1 MYYEHEARTRDP
13 ERQPA
18 RARRAPTLGA
28 HIARVW
34 RKHREVYGARKIWKQ
49 QRREGVAV
57 ARYPPGWAWTGPPG
71 YNRGVEANAEQAPAS
86 VDEGTALRT
95 ILQGTAQAT
104 GEQFFRALVRNLAR
118 AMGTHGAWV
127 TEYLPEGRRL
137 RALAYWH
144 GDQFVPWESAIDGT
158 PCEAVVTGRQLVH
171 IPDNIIRLFPHASG
185 LREAGGVS
193 YMGVPLLH
201 VDGRVLGHL
210 AVLHTAPL
218 PPEPRLTAV
227 LQIFAARA
235 AAELQRLHTEAE
247 VREREQKLALLVD
260 SAMDAIVELDGALRI
275 TRLNPAAE
283 RLLQARA
290 EGAVGTEFSAC
301 LTADA
306 CTKFAQLVEIVA
318 ARPRGQR
325 YLWIPGGLRVRPGG
339 GEEVPAEASL
349 SRYEVDGATYH
360 TLILR
365 DLRDRVEAERRID
378 TLSSETEYLR
388 AELRE
393 LQDFEILGR
402 SEGLRE
408 VLQDVDRV
416 AASDTAV
423 LILGETGTGKELVA
437 RAIHGA
443 SRRRAR
449 PLVKVNCA
457 AIPAALMESELFGHE
472 RGAFTGAT
480 ARREGRFALADGGTV
495 FLDEVGE
502 LNAEL
507 QPKLL
512 RVLQEGEFE
521 PVGSSVTRKVDV
533 RVVSATNRNL
543 DEMVR
548 RGTFREDLYYRLN
561 VFPIRLPPLRERG
574 DDILVLAQA
583 FADKSARRVG
593 RPVAPLSEDDGRRLL
608 AYEWPGNIRELANV
622 IERAVLTSR
631 DGRLNLDR
639 ALPDTGPRRPG
650 PAPPSATPASPI
662 RTARELEEL
671 ERMNLLR
678 ALEAAGWK
686 VSGPEGAAARLG
698 LHPSTLSSRMKVL
711 GIKRPR

>member
-1 MYYEHEARTRDP
+1 
-13 ERQPA
+13 
-18 RARRAPTLGA
+18 
-28 HIARVW
+28 
-34 RKHREVYGARKIWKQ
+34 
-49 QRREGVAV
+49 
-57 ARYPPGWAWTGPPG
+57 
-71 YNRGVEANAEQAPAS
+71 
-86 VDEGTALRT
+86 
-95 ILQGTAQAT
+95 
-104 GEQFFRALVRNLAR
+104 
-118 AMGTHGAWV
+118 MGTHGAWV
-127 TEYLPEGRRL
+127 TEYLPESRRL
-137 RALAYWH
+137 RALAWWF
-144 GDQFVPWESAIDGT
+144 GDRFVDWESPIDGT
-158 PCEAVVTGRQLVH
+158 PCEAVVTGRHLVH
-171 IPDNIIRLFPHASG
+171 IPDNVLHLFPHASG
-185 LREAGGVS
+185 LRKAGGVS

-201 VDGRVLGHL
+201 VDGRILGHL

-218 PPEPRLTAV
+218 PAAPRLTAV
-227 LQIFAARA
+227 FQIFAARA

-260 SAMDAIVELDGALRI
+260 SAMDAIVELDGSLRI
-275 TRLNPAAE
+275 TRLNPAAR
-283 RLLQARA
+283 RLLRA
-290 EGAVGTEFSAC
+290 GAVGTEFSGC
-301 LTADA
+301 LAPDA
-306 CTKFAQLVEIVA
+306 RAKFEQLVETVA

-325 YLWIPGGLRVRPGG
+325 YLWIPGGLRVRLGD
-339 GEEVPAEASL
+339 GEELPAEASL

-365 DLRDRVEAERRID
+365 DLRDRVEAERRIE

-393 LQDFEILGR
+393 LQDFGEILGR
-402 SEGLRE
+402 SQGLRD

-416 AASDTAV
+416 AATDTAV

-502 LNAEL
+502 LSAEL

-521 PVGSSVTRKVDV
+521 PVGSSLTRKVDV
-533 RVVSATNRNL
+533 RVVSATNRDL

-548 RGTFREDLYYRLN
+548 KGAFREDLYYRLN

-574 DDILVLAQA
+574 DDILALAQA
-583 FADKSARRVG
+583 FADKSARKVG

-631 DGRLNLDR
+631 AGRLNLDR
-639 ALPDTGPRRPG
+639 AIPDAGPRRRPE
-650 PAPPSATPASPI
+650 PAPAVPASATAASPI

-671 ERMNLLR
+671 ERTNLLR
-678 ALEAAGWK
+678 ALEAAAWK
-686 VSGPEGAAARLG
+686 VSGPDGAAALLG
-698 LHPSTLSSRMKVL
+698 LNPSTLSSRMKAL
-711 GIKRPR
+711 GIRRPR

>member
-1 MYYEHEARTRDP
+1 VEP
-13 ERQPA
+13 NVER
-18 RARRAPTLGA
+18 
-28 HIARVW
+28 
-34 RKHREVYGARKIWKQ
+34 
-49 QRREGVAV
+49 
-57 ARYPPGWAWTGPPG
+57 
-71 YNRGVEANAEQAPAS
+71 APAS
-86 VDEGTALRT
+86 LDEGTALRT
-95 ILQGTAQAT
+95 ILEGTAQAT
-104 GEQFFRALVRNLAR
+104 GEQFFRELVRNLAR

-127 TEYLPEGRRL
+127 TEYLPESRRL
-137 RALAYWH
+137 RALAYWY

-171 IPDNIIRLFPHASG
+171 IPDNIIHLFPHVSE
-185 LREAGGVS
+185 LRQAGGVS

-227 LQIFAARA
+227 FQIFAARA
-235 AAELQRLHTEAE
+235 AAELQRLHTETE

-290 EGAVGTEFSAC
+290 AGAVGTEFSAC
-301 LTADA
+301 LAADA
-306 CTKFAQLVEIVA
+306 RTKFTQLVEIVA

-325 YLWIPGGLRVRPGG
+325 YLWIPGGLRVRPAG
-339 GEEVPAEASL
+339 GEELPAEASL
-349 SRYEVDGATYH
+349 SQYEIDGATYH

-393 LQDFEILGR
+393 LQDFGEILGR
-402 SEGLRE
+402 SRGLRE

-416 AASDTAV
+416 AATDTAV

-437 RAIHGA
+437 RAIHSA

-449 PLVKVNCA
+449 PLVTVNCA

-502 LNAEL
+502 LNSEL

-521 PVGSSVTRKVDV
+521 PVGSSATRKIDV
-533 RVVSATNRNL
+533 RVVSATNRDL

-548 RGTFREDLYYRLN
+548 RGAFREDLYYRLN

-639 ALPDTGPRRPG
+639 AIPDTGPRRRPE
-650 PAPPSATPASPI
+650 PAPSSATPASPI

-671 ERMNLLR
+671 ERMNFLR
-678 ALEAAGWK
+678 ALEAADWK
-686 VSGPEGAAARLG
+686 VSGPEGAAALLG
-698 LHPSTLSSRMKVL
+698 LNPSTLNSRMKAL

>member
-1 MYYEHEARTRDP
+1 VDADVGRTS
-13 ERQPA
+13 
-18 RARRAPTLGA
+18 
-28 HIARVW
+28 
-34 RKHREVYGARKIWKQ
+34 
-49 QRREGVAV
+49 
-57 ARYPPGWAWTGPPG
+57 
-71 YNRGVEANAEQAPAS
+71 ANL
-86 VDEGTALRT
+86 DEGTALRT
-95 ILQGTAQAT
+95 ILEGTAQAT
-104 GEQFFRALVRNLAR
+104 GEQFFRELVRNLAR

-127 TEYLPEGRRL
+127 TEYVPESRRL

-144 GDQFVPWESAIDGT
+144 GDQFVPWESGIAGT
-158 PCEAVVTGRQLVH
+158 PCEAVVEGRQLVH
-171 IPDNIIRLFPHASG
+171 IPDNVVHLFPNVQPLKA
-185 LREAGGVS
+185 AGGVS

-201 VDGRVLGHL
+201 TDGRVLGHL

-227 LQIFAARA
+227 FQIFAARA
-235 AAELQRLHTEAE
+235 AAELQRIRTEAE
-247 VREREQKLALLVD
+247 VREREQKLGLLVD
-260 SAMDAIVELDGALRI
+260 SAMDAIVDLDGSLRI

-283 RLLQARA
+283 RLLQTRGA
-290 EGAVGTEFSAC
+290 EAVGTEFSAW
-301 LTADA
+301 LAADA
-306 CTKFAQLVEIVA
+306 RAMLPRLVETVG
-318 ARPRGQR
+318 ARPPGQR
-325 YLWIPGGLRVRPGG
+325 YLWIPGGLRVRSGG
-339 GEEVPAEASL
+339 GEELPAEASL
-349 SRYEVDGATYH
+349 SRYEIDGGTHH

-378 TLSSETEYLR
+378 TLSRETEYLR
-388 AELRE
+388 TELHE

-402 SEGLRE
+402 SLALRE
-408 VLQDVDRV
+408 VLQDVDQV
-416 AASDTAV
+416 AAADTAV

-437 RAIHGA
+437 RAIHNA

-480 ARREGRFALADGGTV
+480 ARREGRFALADGGTA

-502 LNAEL
+502 LPLEL
-507 QPKLL
+507 QAKLL

-521 PVGSSVTRKVDV
+521 PVGSSATRKVDV

-574 DDILVLAQA
+574 DDILVLARA
-583 FADKSARRVG
+583 FADKSG
-593 RPVAPLSEDDGRRLL
+593 RKMGRALAPLTEDDGRRLL
-608 AYEWPGNIRELANV
+608 AYEWPGNVRELANV

-639 ALPDTGPRRPG
+639 ALPDTAARRRPEPG
-650 PAPPSATPASPI
+650 PPSTLPPSPI
-662 RTARELEEL
+662 RTARELAEL
-671 ERMNLLR
+671 ERANLVR
-678 ALEAAGWK
+678 ALEATDWK
-686 VSGPEGAAARLG
+686 VSGADGAAALLG
-698 LHPSTLSSRMKVL
+698 LNPSTLNSRMKAL